1 VLSGGLGS
9 NAYVQNKLQ
18 EHFETS
24 RHPNAGQV
32 TILRAQE
39 PQLVVVRGL
48 LEERKQKMRSG
59 NLSVLASRVA
69 RASYGVVIKEKY
81 DAKNKGH
88 FDADR
93 AVDPQ
98 DGTEYAVN
106 QIQWLIK
113 KGDTVTPGHPLIK
126 SLIKTLAANDTRRA
140 WDTDFV
146 VSYNKESFL
155 PASLRHG
162 ER

>member
-69 RASYGVVIKEKY
+69 RASYGVVIKEV
-81 DAKNKGH
+81 NGQLT
-88 FDADR
+88 
-93 AVDPQ
+93 VDLRS
-98 DGTEYAVN
+98 TAE
-106 QIQWLIK
+106 
-113 KGDTVTPGHPLIK
+113 
-126 SLIKTLAANDTRRA
+126 RREVLVA
-140 WDTDFV
+140 ELSSAT
-146 VSYNKESFL
+146 
-155 PASLRHG
+155 
-162 ER
+162 